1 MRCKTKNKG
10 TGRLTASC
18 IYKNYLQNLKYNV
31 RIDWYFSFNFA
42 WDSMYFSFNFAW
54 DFIQLGFV
62 H

>member
-10 TGRLTASC
+10 TGRQTVSC
-18 IYKNYLQNLKYNV
+18 ICKKYLQNLKYNV
-31 RIDWYFSFNFA
+31 RIDWYFSFNIA

-54 DFIQLGFV
+54 DSIQLGFV